1 MQAAQWNESRVCI
14 AFTLVVSR
22 DLIVTGHF
30 TPFIMIQK
38 AYRQPPFRAD
48 HVGSLLRP
56 AALREA
62 RLAFKSGKLSAQALK
77 ESEDRHIAE
86 AVRKQAA
93 IGLKSITDGEMRRDW
108 WHLDFLA
115 GFDGIDLRASEAMN
129 FKAEDEIPPTAY
141 VSGKIKLSKP
151 NMRDHFEFLKAQVD
165 GVAGQVAKFTIPS
178 PAMAHLRSGS
188 KDIPAAIY
196 PDKEQYWVD
205 LGSAYRQ
212 AIAELYQAGCRYLQI
227 DDITFSYLADEKV
240 QAMVRGNGDDP
251 HQLHKIYASAVNLAL
266 QNRPSD
272 LTVSMHTCRGNFKS
286 TWVSESPYAADIMQS
301 MFSTNVDAYF
311 MEFDSERAG
320 SFDVLKHLPGDKQV
334 VLGLVTTKLGEL
346 ETKDT
351 VKRRIDLAAKVVPLE
366 RLALSPQC
374 GFSSTHHGNKLSEDD
389 QWRKLEFIVQV
400 SEEVWG

>member
-1 MQAAQWNESRVCI
+1 MSK
-14 AFTLVVSR
+14 
-22 DLIVTGHF
+22 
-30 TPFIMIQK
+30 IQFK
-38 AYRQPPFRAD
+38 SPPFRAD

-62 RLAFKSGKLSAQALK
+62 RVGHKAGKIS
-77 ESEDRHIAE
+77 AE
-86 AVRKQAA
+86 ALRDVEDQAISQAVQKQASV
-93 IGLKSITDGEMRRDW
+93 GLQSVTDGEMRRDW

-115 GFDGIDLRASEAMN
+115 GFEGIDLRESQAMN

-141 VSGKIKLSKP
+141 VSGRIKLTKP
-151 NMRDHFEFLKAQVD
+151 NMVSHFEYLKSKIDPAK
-165 GVAGQVAKFTIPS
+165 GQVAKFTIPS

-188 KDIPAAIY
+188 NDIPAAIY
-196 PDKEQYWVD
+196 SDKAQYWED
-205 LGSAYRQ
+205 LGAAYRQ
-212 AIAELYQAGCRYLQI
+212 AIADLYAAGCRYLQI

-240 QAMVRGNGDDP
+240 QAMVAANGDDATT
-251 HQLHKIYASAVNLAL
+251 LHKVYAHAVNLAL
-266 QNRPSD
+266 RDRPTD
-272 LTVSMHTCRGNFKS
+272 MTVTMHTCRGNFKS
-286 TWVSESPYAADIMQS
+286 TWVSESPYASDIMQS

-320 SFDVLKHLPGDKQV
+320 SFNVLKALPANKQV
-334 VLGLVTTKLGEL
+334 VLGLVTTKFGEL

-389 QWRKLEFIVQV
+389 QWRKLEFIVKV